1 MGNKLRYF
9 CTAERCIWRVQT
21 SEKTAYCAKIKCPYG
36 CLRAMVRSVHK
47 SDPNTY
53 HADSKSKEK
62 GG

>member
-1 MGNKLRYF
+1 MDKKLRYF

-47 SDPNTY
+47 SDPNESN
-53 HADSKSKEK
+53 SKPKEK